1 MKQLR
6 WAVVALVVFALC
18 SGQLAAATITVSS
31 VTGSWMNP
39 NPAGVTISNGA
50 DVSTVSWGI
59 PIRAGGSQSS
69 YVFDSDVPP
78 PLSVEVPPTVTPWL
92 DLGNFT
98 HNNFPIRPP
107 SLNSIELSLVL
118 SMMVDGTPI
127 SQSFLYTLTHNET
140 NNVRPCAYPGTT
152 ICPDQVSIS
161 APSGGTFVAGGVR
174 YTLELRF
181 SRDGGATVLDQF
193 ITEENR
199 ANTADLFGRFTSELV
214 PIPEPTS
221 MGLIG
226 LGLAGLLLVKRKLT
240 A

>member
-6 WAVVALVVFALC
+6 WAVLALVVFALC
-18 SGQLAAATITVSS
+18 SGQLAAATITISS

-39 NPAGVTISNGA
+39 NPAGVTITNGA
-50 DVSTVSWGI
+50 DMSRVSWGI
-59 PIRAGGSQSS
+59 PIGSGSQSS

-98 HNNFPIRPP
+98 HNNFPINPP

-118 SMMVDGTPI
+118 SMLVDGAPV

-140 NNVRPCAYPGTT
+140 SNVGPCAFPGVTT
-152 ICPDQVSIS
+152 CPDQVTIS
-161 APSGGTFVAGGVR
+161 SPSSGTFVAGGVR

-214 PIPEPTS
+214 PIPEPAS

-226 LGLAGLLLVKRKLT
+226 LGLAGLLLAKRKLK